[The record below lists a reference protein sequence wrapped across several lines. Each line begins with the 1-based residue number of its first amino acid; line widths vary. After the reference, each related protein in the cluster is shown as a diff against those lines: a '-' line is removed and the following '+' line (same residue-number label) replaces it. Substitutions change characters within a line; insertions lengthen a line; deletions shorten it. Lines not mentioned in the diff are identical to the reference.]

1 MTNYYS
7 NESDL
12 FIGERMGNNIFLT
25 YYKIFLNK
33 WLNLVNQSNDLRPG
47 LGRANVKTTS
57 FLSQNNFQML
67 FFFTTTC
74 QHTPLAIHNTGLF

>member
-25 YYKIFLNK
+25 YYKNI
-33 WLNLVNQSNDLRPG
+33 S
-47 LGRANVKTTS
+47 
-57 FLSQNNFQML
+57 
-67 FFFTTTC
+67 
-74 QHTPLAIHNTGLF
+74 

>member
-33 WLNLVNQSNDLRPG
+33 
-47 LGRANVKTTS
+47 
-57 FLSQNNFQML
+57 
-67 FFFTTTC
+67 
-74 QHTPLAIHNTGLF
+74 

>member
-57 FLSQNNFQML
+57 FLSQNNFQRL
-67 FFFTTTC
+67 FF
-74 QHTPLAIHNTGLF
+74 